1 VLCLGQKQLCKLIQ
15 GARPHART
23 CACHKITAA
32 DVVQRWR
39 ACVYRQQD
47 LTKLAS
53 IWHGHA
59 RTHGTQ
65 RGACPATDGWS
76 QESRVRRCR
85 SIHTAR
91 RVLAPIH
98 HLHVPSTV
106 HVTDTSV
113 SYRRRRA
120 RTGWH
125 QSKSLTCRVQMDLYM
140 WGPGRAKKMLNTTVS
155 IGEKS

>member
-1 VLCLGQKQLCKLIQ
+1 MLTCTHVCLSQDHCCRVCCRCGVTVTHL
-15 GARPHART
+15 
-23 CACHKITAA
+23 
-32 DVVQRWR
+32 VQYWR
-39 ACVYRQQD
+39 ACMYTQQD

-85 SIHTAR
+85 SIQPVASRHGAGR
-91 RVLAPIH
+91 SEILAHIH

-113 SYRRRRA
+113 SYRRRRSA

-125 QSKSLTCRVQMDLYM
+125 QSKPLTCRVRIDLCM
-140 WGPGRAKKMLNTTVS
+140 WSL
-155 IGEKS
+155 GEQNDQHCIYR

>member
-1 VLCLGQKQLCKLIQ
+1 MLCLGQKQLCKLIQ

-32 DVVQRWR
+32 DVVQQWR

-85 SIHTAR
+85 SIQPVASRHGAGR
-91 RVLAPIH
+91 SEILAHIH

-113 SYRRRRA
+113 SYRRRVVLA
-120 RTGWH
+120 P
-125 QSKSLTCRVQMDLYM
+125 DLYL
-140 WGPGRAKKMLNTTVS
+140 WGPGAKKN
-155 IGEKS
+155 

>member
-1 VLCLGQKQLCKLIQ
+1 M
-15 GARPHART
+15 T
-23 CACHKITAA
+23 
-32 DVVQRWR
+32 R
-39 ACVYRQQD
+39 A
-47 LTKLAS
+47 
-53 IWHGHA
+53 
-59 RTHGTQ
+59 
-65 RGACPATDGWS
+65 
-76 QESRVRRCR
+76 SRVRRCR
-85 SIHTAR
+85 SIQPVASRHGAGR
-91 RVLAPIH
+91 SEILAHIH

-120 RTGWH
+120 RAGWH